1 MQRDLRKSAVKKIAD
16 QLEQYGK
23 HDLARLNLRLSAVE
37 KTLSAVSADA
47 AHVRERSNVWDSFQH
62 HVGAWADLM
71 TSVDGKIDH
80 LAR

>member
-1 MQRDLRKSAVKKIAD
+1 MTSVEK
-16 QLEQYGK
+16 
-23 HDLARLNLRLSAVE
+23 RLS
-37 KTLSAVSADA
+37 SVSADV

-80 LAR
+80 LARYVVY